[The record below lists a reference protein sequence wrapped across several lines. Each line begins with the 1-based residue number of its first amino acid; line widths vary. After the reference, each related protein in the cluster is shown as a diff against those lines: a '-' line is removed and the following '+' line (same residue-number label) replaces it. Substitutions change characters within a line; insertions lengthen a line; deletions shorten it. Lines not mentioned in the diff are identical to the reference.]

1 MIESLK
7 IGILGGGQL
16 GKMLVQAGL
25 DLDLDIHILDPDHNA
40 PCRNICSSFTVGDL
54 NDYQTVID
62 FGSKLDLITIE
73 IENVN
78 VEALKSLEKSGKK
91 VYPQA
96 HIIENIKN
104 KISQKQFYTENHIPT
119 ADYKIVNCT
128 ADIYNHVESLP
139 FVNKIATGGYDGKGV
154 QMIKNQTD
162 ISKSFDAP
170 GILETLLDFK
180 KELAVI
186 VARSENGE
194 IKTFPVVEMAFH
206 PEANLVEYLF
216 APAHISEEISDKAQQ
231 LAIKVANTYGIV
243 GLLAVE
249 MFLDQNDNIIVNEV
263 APRPHN
269 SGHHTLRAN
278 YCSQF
283 DQHWRAILGLPLQDT
298 TAVSQAAMV
307 NIVGAANATGDVK
320 ILGLEAI
327 LAQSNIF
334 PYFYGK
340 KTTKPFRKMGHV
352 SILENNFETLKEKI
366 NFVQENLIITA
377 KEI

>member
-1 MIESLK
+1 MIEVLK
-7 IGILGGGQL
+7 VGILGGGQL
-16 GKMLVQAGL
+16 GKMLIQAAL
-25 DLDLDIHILDPDHNA
+25 DLDLSINVLDPDPNA
-40 PCRNICSSFTVGDL
+40 PCKDICKTFTIGDL
-54 NDYQTVID
+54 NDYQTIID
-62 FGSKLDLITIE
+62 FGKNLDLITFE

-78 VEALKSLEKSGKK
+78 VEALKTLEKSGIK
-91 VYPQA
+91 VYPQP

-104 KISQKQFYTENHIPT
+104 KISQKSFYLENNIPT
-119 ADYKIVNCT
+119 AEFIVVANKT
-128 ADIYNHVESLP
+128 EIASKTSFLP
-139 FVNKIATGGYDGKGV
+139 AVNKIATGGYDGKGV
-154 QMIKNQTD
+154 QMLRKNED
-162 ISKSFDAP
+162 IEKCFDAP
-170 GILETLLDFK
+170 GILEKLIDFK
-180 KELAVI
+180 KEIAVI

-216 APAHISEEISDKAQQ
+216 SPAHISENISDEAQK
-231 LAIKVANTYGIV
+231 LAIDVANKYGIV

-249 MFLDQNDNIIVNEV
+249 MFLDNDNNILVNEV

-298 TAVSQAAMV
+298 TAIAQAAMV
-307 NIVGAANATGDVK
+307 NIVGAPNASGDVK
-320 ILGLEAI
+320 IKGLEAV
-327 LAQSNIF
+327 LAKGNIF

-377 KEI
+377 QD

>member
-16 GKMLVQAGL
+16 GKMLVQAAL
-25 DLDLDIHILDPDHNA
+25 DLDLDLHILDPDPNA
-40 PCRNICSSFTVGDL
+40 PCKNICASFSVGDL
-54 NDYQTVID
+54 NDYQTVLE
-62 FGSKLDLITIE
+62 FGSTLDIITIE

-78 VEALKSLEKSGKK
+78 VEALKALEKSGKK

-104 KISQKQFYTENHIPT
+104 KISQKQFYHTHNIPT
-119 ADYKIVNCT
+119 ASFKIVQT
-128 ADIYNHVESLP
+128 AAEIHHHLADLP

-154 QMIKNQTD
+154 QMIKTEAD
-162 ISKSFDAP
+162 ISKAFDAP
-170 GILETLLDFK
+170 GLLEQLIDFK

-216 APAHISEEISDKAQQ
+216 APAHISEELSQKASD
-231 LAIKVANTYGIV
+231 LAIHVANTYGIV

-249 MFLDQNDNIIVNEV
+249 MFLDQNDNILVNEV

-298 TAVSQAAMV
+298 TAISQAAMV
-307 NIVGAANATGDVK
+307 NIVGAANATGNVK
-320 ILGLEAI
+320 IIGLEKV
-327 LAQSNIF
+327 LSKGNIF

-352 SILENNFETLKEKI
+352 SILENNFESLKEKI
-366 NFVQENLIITA
+366 NFVQDNLIITA
-377 KEI
+377 QE

>member
-1 MIESLK
+1 MIEVLK
-7 IGILGGGQL
+7 VGILGGGQL
-16 GKMLVQAGL
+16 GKMLIQAAL
-25 DLDLDIHILDPDHNA
+25 DLDLNIHVLDPDANA
-40 PCRNICSSFTVGDL
+40 PCKNICKTFTVGDL
-54 NDYQTVID
+54 NDYQTVVD
-62 FGSKLDLITIE
+62 FGKNLDLITIE

-78 VEALKSLEKSGKK
+78 VEALKTLEKSGVK
-91 VYPQA
+91 VYPQPY
-96 HIIENIKN
+96 IIENIKN
-104 KISQKQFYTENHIPT
+104 KISQKSFYLQNKIST
-119 ADYKIVNCT
+119 AEFVVVDNKAEILANSSYFP
-128 ADIYNHVESLP
+128 A
-139 FVNKIATGGYDGKGV
+139 VNKIATGGYDGKGV
-154 QMIKNQTD
+154 QMLKTIDD
-162 ISKSFDAP
+162 IEKCFDAP
-170 GILETLLDFK
+170 GILEKLIDFK

-186 VARSENGE
+186 VARSTNGE

-216 APAHISEEISDKAQQ
+216 SPAHISEKISEEAQK
-231 LAIKVANTYGIV
+231 LAIEIAKKYEIV

-249 MFLDQNDNIIVNEV
+249 MFLDNDDNILVNEV

-298 TAVSQAAMV
+298 TAIAQAAMV
-307 NIVGAANATGDVK
+307 NIVGAPNASGDVK
-320 ILGLEAI
+320 IIGLEAV
-327 LAQSNIF
+327 LAKGNIF

-377 KEI
+377 QD

>member
-1 MIESLK
+1 MIEVLK
-7 IGILGGGQL
+7 VGILGGGQL
-16 GKMLVQAGL
+16 GKMLIQAAL
-25 DLDLDIHILDPDHNA
+25 DLDLNICVLDPDYNA
-40 PCRNICSSFTVGDL
+40 PCKNICNKFTIGDL

-62 FGSKLDLITIE
+62 FGKNLDLITIE

-78 VEALKSLEKSGKK
+78 VEALKTLEKAGVK
-91 VYPQA
+91 VYPQP

-104 KISQKQFYTENHIPT
+104 KISQKSFYLENNIPT
-119 ADYKIVNCT
+119 AEFIIVNNKKEIQEKI
-128 ADIYNHVESLP
+128 AYLP
-139 FVNKIATGGYDGKGV
+139 AVNKIATGGYDGKGV
-154 QMIKNQTD
+154 QMLRKEAD
-162 ISKSFDAP
+162 IAKSFDAP
-170 GILETLLDFK
+170 GILEKLIDFK

-186 VARSENGE
+186 VARSVSGE

-216 APAHISEEISDKAQQ
+216 SPAHISDKLSNDAQL
-231 LAIKVANTYGIV
+231 LAVEVANTYGIV

-249 MFLDQNDNIIVNEV
+249 MFLDADDKIIVNEV

-298 TAVSQAAMV
+298 TAVSLAAMV
-307 NIVGAANATGDVK
+307 NIVGAAGASGDVK
-320 ILGLEAI
+320 IIGLKAV
-327 LAQSNIF
+327 LAKGNIF

-377 KEI
+377 QD